1 MIIQNELIEPY
12 VIDGHATRKIL
23 GMGGTLMMVEV
34 VFKKGG
40 IGSVHSHD
48 NHEQISYIAKGCF
61 EVTVGGETKVLRT
74 GDSFYAGYLVPHGV
88 VALEDSVIV
97 DVFNPVR
104 EDFLE
109 AHNL

>member
-40 IGSVHSHD
+40 
-48 NHEQISYIAKGCF
+48 
-61 EVTVGGETKVLRT
+61 
-74 GDSFYAGYLVPHGV
+74 
-88 VALEDSVIV
+88 
-97 DVFNPVR
+97 
-104 EDFLE
+104 
-109 AHNL
+109 